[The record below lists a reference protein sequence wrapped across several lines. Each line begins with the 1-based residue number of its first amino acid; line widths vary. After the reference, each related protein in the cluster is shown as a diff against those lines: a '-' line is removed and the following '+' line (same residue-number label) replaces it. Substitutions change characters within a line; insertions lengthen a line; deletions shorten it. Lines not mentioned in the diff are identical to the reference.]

1 MDASSQRD
9 STTIAQ
15 INVTPLVDVMLV
27 LLVIFMVTAPI
38 IQQGVQVNLPQT
50 KSGAIPGTEEF
61 LVVTV
66 AKNGKI
72 YLNDNAM
79 NPGELG
85 QKLAAIRKLQA
96 DKQVYLRADQDV
108 RYGIVMK
115 TIAEIKQA
123 GIERLGMVTRPP
135 VRIRPRIMAERTPSP
150 TISIRER
157 SIPLLGVEERL
168 PKWITVS
175 FLLHALIIAGLF
187 VTPLLPSRR
196 DTAPPVYTVDLVGGE
211 KIGKSNLGTELSLPP
226 KQPPRSSEEKSPPPT
241 PETKKEIK
249 VAREE
254 KVEKAKPVEKKIE
267 IPEKSEL
274 KEKSVKEA
282 IKRGRSRLKRPLK
295 RPKTR
300 ARRKRRRLIA
310 CAKDCCSQRSARQ
323 IANGDRS
330 KNIQRGKTQAPRRGK
345 EEGAAA
351 LRPGRPRGP
360 GVVKGMDFVIHQNR
374 MLSTIKDNWAWV
386 GQRSNLRVVLCI
398 SALKT
403 TEKLADSRSCNRRV
417 IPPTMNPCCAQ

>member
-85 QKLAAIRKLQA
+85 QKLAAIKKLQA

-108 RYGIVMK
+108 RYGIVIK

-135 VRIRPRIMAERTPSP
+135 
-150 TISIRER
+150 
-157 SIPLLGVEERL
+157 
-168 PKWITVS
+168 
-175 FLLHALIIAGLF
+175 
-187 VTPLLPSRR
+187 
-196 DTAPPVYTVDLVGGE
+196 
-211 KIGKSNLGTELSLPP
+211 
-226 KQPPRSSEEKSPPPT
+226 SE
-241 PETKKEIK
+241 
-249 VAREE
+249 
-254 KVEKAKPVEKKIE
+254 
-267 IPEKSEL
+267 
-274 KEKSVKEA
+274 
-282 IKRGRSRLKRPLK
+282 
-295 RPKTR
+295 
-300 ARRKRRRLIA
+300 
-310 CAKDCCSQRSARQ
+310 
-323 IANGDRS
+323 
-330 KNIQRGKTQAPRRGK
+330 
-345 EEGAAA
+345 
-351 LRPGRPRGP
+351 
-360 GVVKGMDFVIHQNR
+360 
-374 MLSTIKDNWAWV
+374 
-386 GQRSNLRVVLCI
+386 
-398 SALKT
+398 
-403 TEKLADSRSCNRRV
+403 
-417 IPPTMNPCCAQ
+417 

>member
-85 QKLAAIRKLQA
+85 QKLAAIKKLQA

-115 TIAEIKQA
+115 TIAQIKQA

-135 VRIRPRIMAERTPSP
+135 
-150 TISIRER
+150 
-157 SIPLLGVEERL
+157 
-168 PKWITVS
+168 
-175 FLLHALIIAGLF
+175 
-187 VTPLLPSRR
+187 
-196 DTAPPVYTVDLVGGE
+196 
-211 KIGKSNLGTELSLPP
+211 
-226 KQPPRSSEEKSPPPT
+226 SE
-241 PETKKEIK
+241 
-249 VAREE
+249 
-254 KVEKAKPVEKKIE
+254 
-267 IPEKSEL
+267 
-274 KEKSVKEA
+274 
-282 IKRGRSRLKRPLK
+282 
-295 RPKTR
+295 
-300 ARRKRRRLIA
+300 
-310 CAKDCCSQRSARQ
+310 
-323 IANGDRS
+323 
-330 KNIQRGKTQAPRRGK
+330 
-345 EEGAAA
+345 
-351 LRPGRPRGP
+351 
-360 GVVKGMDFVIHQNR
+360 
-374 MLSTIKDNWAWV
+374 
-386 GQRSNLRVVLCI
+386 
-398 SALKT
+398 
-403 TEKLADSRSCNRRV
+403 
-417 IPPTMNPCCAQ
+417 